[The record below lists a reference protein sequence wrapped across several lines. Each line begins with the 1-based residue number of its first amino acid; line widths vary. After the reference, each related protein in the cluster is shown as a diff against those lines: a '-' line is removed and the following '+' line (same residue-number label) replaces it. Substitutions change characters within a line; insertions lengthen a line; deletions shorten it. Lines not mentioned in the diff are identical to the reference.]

1 MVQGPYLKAT
11 KTLLHRKL
19 GDENVLIVKFEE
31 NAKGVS
37 TFFPGNRNALYDQIA
52 KEGILVGPRR
62 YRFFGNFS
70 LLPDFL
76 FFVNLLFLNFLLYAC
91 MLLLESLAKV
101 LVSIYVFETYS
112 DTM

>member
-1 MVQGPYLKAT
+1 MMQGPYLRTT

-31 NAKGVS
+31 HANGVS
-37 TFFPGNRNALYDQIA
+37 SFSPGNHNALYDQIA

-70 LLPDFL
+70 SLPDFL
-76 FFVNLLFLNFLLYAC
+76 FFV
-91 MLLLESLAKV
+91 
-101 LVSIYVFETYS
+101 SILS
-112 DTM
+112 